1 MAGKAEIVDAIASD
15 AGMTKASATQ
25 ALDAVVNFVQ
35 QALKNGE
42 RVGVP
47 GLGIFSVADRKART
61 GINPQTKEPI
71 RIAASKAVR
80 FRPGKD
86 LRELLNKKKK

>member
-1 MAGKAEIVDAIASD
+1 MAGKAEIVDAIAGD

-25 ALDAVVNFVQ
+25 ALDAVVNYLQ
-35 QALKNGE
+35 QALKKGE

-47 GLGIFSVADRKART
+47 RLGNFSVADRKARA

-71 RIAASKAVR
+71 RIAASKVVR

-86 LRELLNKKKK
+86 LKELLNKKKK

>member
-1 MAGKAEIVDAIASD
+1 MAGKAEIVDAIAND

-25 ALDAVVNFVQ
+25 ALDAVVNYLQ
-35 QALKNGE
+35 QALKKGL

-61 GINPQTKEPI
+61 GVNPRTKEPI
-71 RIAASKAVR
+71 RIPAAKAVR
-80 FRPGKD
+80 FRAGKD
-86 LRELLNKKKK
+86 LKDLLNRKKK

>member
-1 MAGKAEIVDAIASD
+1 MPGKAEIVDAIAND

-25 ALDAVVNFVQ
+25 ALDAVVNYLQ
-35 QALKNGE
+35 QALKKGE

-61 GINPQTKEPI
+61 GVNPRTKEPI
-71 RIAASKAVR
+71 RIAAAKAVR
-80 FRPGKD
+80 FRAGKD
-86 LRELLNKKKK
+86 LKDLLNRKKK

>member
-1 MAGKAEIVDAIASD
+1 MAGKAEIVDSIASD
-15 AGMTKASATQ
+15 AGMTRASATQ
-25 ALDAVVNFVQ
+25 ALDAVVNYLQ
-35 QALKNGE
+35 QALKKGE

-47 GLGIFSVADRKART
+47 GLGIFSVADRKARA

-71 RIAASKAVR
+71 RIAAAKAVR

-86 LRELLNKKKK
+86 LKELLNKKKK

>member
-1 MAGKAEIVDAIASD
+1 MAGKAEIVDAIAND

-25 ALDAVVNFVQ
+25 ALDAVVNYLQ
-35 QALKNGE
+35 QALKKGL

-47 GLGIFSVADRKART
+47 GLGIFSVADRKARA

-71 RIAASKAVR
+71 RIAAAKAVR

-86 LRELLNKKKK
+86 LKELLNKKKK